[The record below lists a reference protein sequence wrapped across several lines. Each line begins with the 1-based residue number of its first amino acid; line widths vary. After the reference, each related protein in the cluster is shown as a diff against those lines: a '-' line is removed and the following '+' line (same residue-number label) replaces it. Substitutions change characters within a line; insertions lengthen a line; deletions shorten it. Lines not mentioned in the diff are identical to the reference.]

1 MSKAFDVIDHKI
13 LLYKLPSFGIRGLVL
28 NWFEN
33 YLSDRYHST
42 SYNSCDSCYKIV
54 QCGVPQG
61 SILGPLLFLLYVNDL
76 CNASPFF
83 HYVLFA
89 DDTTIVS
96 THDNFDILLDKTN
109 EELNKLVDWFDANKL
124 IINCDKTNVMYFH
137 RSNHDTSNVV
147 INMKNVPLQ
156 VTKSVKFLGIIFDD
170 NLNFNNHRLYICNKM
185 SKNVGVL
192 CKLRQVLPEKHLLML
207 YNSLILPY
215 IHYCNIT
222 WASVGTT
229 ILDPIY
235 KLQKKA
241 LRICTSSCYV
251 APSRPL
257 FFKLNVLNVYDIH
270 KFKIALLM
278 FLVNLKLAPETIIA
292 NLFKY
297 NFEYHQYNTRS
308 SSKFHYTA
316 ASNNLLLRS
325 FKHVGPRIWNS
336 LNSNIV
342 ACKSMCIFKK
352 NLKQNLVNL
361 YNTN

>member
-1 MSKAFDVIDHKI
+1 MWSPPGLHTRAFLVFI
-13 LLYKLPSFGIRGLVL
+13 IRLR
-28 NWFEN
+28 FM
-33 YLSDRYHST
+33 
-42 SYNSCDSCYKIV
+42 
-54 QCGVPQG
+54 QCVPFFF
-61 SILGPLLFLLYVNDL
+61 IMYFLLMTPPL
-76 CNASPFF
+76 S
-83 HYVLFA
+83 LRM
-89 DDTTIVS
+89 I
-96 THDNFDILLDKTN
+96 ILIYYLIKLMKKKR
-109 EELNKLVDWFDANKL
+109 LNKLVDWFDANKL
-124 IINCDKTNVMYFH
+124 IINYDKTNVMYFH
-137 RSNHDTSNVV
+137 RSNHDTSNV
-147 INMKNVPLQ
+147 IIKMKNVPLQ

-241 LRICTSSCYV
+241 LRICTSSSYV
-251 APSRPL
+251 APSRPYL

-278 FLVNLKLAPETIIA
+278 FLVNLKLAPETIA
-292 NLFKY
+292 N
-297 NFEYHQYNTRS
+297 HQYNTRS

-316 ASNNLLLRS
+316 ASNNLLLSS
-325 FKHVGPRIWNS
+325 FKHCGATH
-336 LNSNIV
+336 LEQ
-342 ACKSMCIFKK
+342 FK
-352 NLKQNLVNL
+352 
-361 YNTN
+361 

>member
-1 MSKAFDVIDHKI
+1 MGLFSFSYLGKA
-13 LLYKLPSFGIRGLVL
+13 KLCCS
-28 NWFEN
+28 
-33 YLSDRYHST
+33 
-42 SYNSCDSCYKIV
+42 
-54 QCGVPQG
+54 
-61 SILGPLLFLLYVNDL
+61 
-76 CNASPFF
+76 
-83 HYVLFA
+83 
-89 DDTTIVS
+89 
-96 THDNFDILLDKTN
+96 
-109 EELNKLVDWFDANKL
+109 
-124 IINCDKTNVMYFH
+124 
-137 RSNHDTSNVV
+137 
-147 INMKNVPLQ
+147 Q
-156 VTKSVKFLGIIFDD
+156 V
-170 NLNFNNHRLYICNKM
+170 NNHCN
-185 SKNVGVL
+185 VL
-192 CKLRQVLPEKHLLML
+192 HLLML

-241 LRICTSSCYV
+241 LRICTSSSYV

-278 FLVNLKLAPETIIA
+278 FLVNLKLAPETIA

-325 FKHVGPRIWNS
+325 FKHVGPRIWNN

-342 ACKSMCIFKK
+342 ACKSMCILKK